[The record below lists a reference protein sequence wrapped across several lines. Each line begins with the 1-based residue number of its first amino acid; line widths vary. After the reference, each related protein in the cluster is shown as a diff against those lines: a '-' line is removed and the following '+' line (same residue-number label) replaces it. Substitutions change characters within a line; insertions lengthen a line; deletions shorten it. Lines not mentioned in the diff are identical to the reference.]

1 MIGFRTTSDDINRD
15 IELEEHRKQFTVEF
29 NRYYFT
35 KQYEK
40 AFDLCINN
48 MAEQGNRKF
57 VYTKAML
64 AIEKLTNRIEL
75 SDVSRINQDWVIDT
89 LVNNGHKNMKVNGDE
104 IKVGITKISV
114 TVGNKVEIKGRTVIS
129 ILISI
134 FIVLITL
141 LVAVYIT
148 AFIDI
153 FLEENYGLRFHEG
166 MIIGC
171 TVSCLTTF
179 SSIYYFVYKLGNK
192 YKKYIKKIALS
203 VLYEYNNL

>member
-1 MIGFRTTSDDINRD
+1 MKGFFTTDDELNKNNR
-15 IELEEHRKQFTVEF
+15 LEEKRKQFMVEF

-40 AFDLCINN
+40 AFDFCINS
-48 MAEQGNRKF
+48 MADEENKHF

-129 ILISI
+129 ILTSI

-179 SSIYYFVYKLGNK
+179 SSFYYLLSKLGNK